1 MDGFGRRS
9 LARLATVSEIGARIR
24 TADSCLLGVSPPQM
38 QEGENVPAVS
48 VVAPCYDEAGGLKE
62 FYRRVTAACRS
73 TVGDNYELIMVD
85 DGSQDD
91 TWKEIESLASL
102 DNQVVGL
109 RLMRNFGHQLALTAG
124 LAASRGRRVM
134 LIDAD
139 LQDPPELLV
148 RMMELMDGGAD
159 VVYGQRLSRRGESW
173 FKLATAAAFYRT
185 LSSLTNVPIPS
196 DTGDFRLMSRRVVDI
211 LMAMPERERFIR
223 GMVSWIG
230 GRQIPLIY
238 DRASRSEGKTKYSL
252 PKMMDL
258 AADAV
263 TGFSVVPL
271 HLAFWLAL
279 LVAAVAILLVAYAL
293 STWLMGNTIPGWT
306 STTLLICFFASA
318 QLLVLGIIGE
328 YVGRLMKETKAR
340 PAYLV
345 DAMIAGGRSFSVPIE
360 FSRLSQ
366 SDYQIALRR
375 QQNEVS
381 GRGSA
386 SELTNAALED
396 QN

>member
-1 MDGFGRRS
+1 MNE
-9 LARLATVSEIGARIR
+9 V
-24 TADSCLLGVSPPQM
+24 
-38 QEGENVPAVS
+38 ENVPALS
-48 VVAPCYDEAGGLKE
+48 VVAPCYDESGGVKE

-73 TVGDNYELIMVD
+73 TVGDDYELILID

-91 TWKEIESLASL
+91 TWQQIESLASS

-109 RLMRNFGHQLALTAG
+109 RLMRNYGHQFALTAG

-139 LQDPPELLV
+139 LQDPPELLG

-173 FKLATAAAFYRT
+173 FKRASAAAFYRT
-185 LSSLTNVPIPS
+185 LSTLTDVPIPS

-211 LMAMPERERFIR
+211 LSAMPERERFIR

-230 GRQIPLIY
+230 GRQVPLLY
-238 DRASRSEGKTKYSL
+238 DRAPRGEGKTKYSL
-252 PKMMDL
+252 PKMMNL

-271 HLAFWLAL
+271 RLAFGLAL
-279 LVAAVAILLVAYAL
+279 LVAAIAMLLVAYAF
-293 STWLMGNTIPGWT
+293 STWLMGNTVPGWT
-306 STTLLICFFASA
+306 STILLICFFAGA

-328 YVGRLMKETKAR
+328 YVGRLTKEAKAR

-345 DAMIAGGRSFSVPIE
+345 ETMIAGGRSHSVPID

-366 SDYQIALRR
+366 SDYQMALRAK
-375 QQNEVS
+375 QTKIS
-381 GRGSA
+381 GRSA
-386 SELTNAALED
+386 ASKLAKTAFGGEDSEE
-396 QN
+396 